1 MLFSQERGN
10 TAKKSLRFHAL
21 FYNLLKIS
29 TSKNLAWPR
38 PAGNFGDAYLAR
50 TIDILLIIHYLC
62 EK

>member
-10 TAKKSLRFHAL
+10 VAKKSLRFHAP

-29 TSKNLAWPR
+29 ASKNQVWPR

-62 EK
+62 KK